1 MFKTYIIALAPVI
14 EFVYFYLYLTTTM
27 KGGRIIIM
35 ISLVRCFDA

>member
-1 MFKTYIIALAPVI
+1 MFKTHIIIFVSVV